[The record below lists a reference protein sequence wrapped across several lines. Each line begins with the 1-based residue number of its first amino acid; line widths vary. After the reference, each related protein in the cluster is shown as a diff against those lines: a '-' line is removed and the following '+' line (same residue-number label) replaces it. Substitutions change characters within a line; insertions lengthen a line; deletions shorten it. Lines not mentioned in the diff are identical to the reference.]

1 MYVISIIQAL
11 LKWRIVDWGP
21 PHTAEIITEKT
32 KKNVYT
38 SEIGGVWNAS
48 YLFKDNFKH
57 M

>member
-1 MYVISIIQAL
+1 MYVISIMQAL
-11 LKWRIVDWGP
+11 LEWRIVDWGP
-21 PHTAEIITEKT
+21 PHTAGIIMEKT
-32 KKNVYT
+32 KNNVYT